1 MSAVAATPSWVL
13 IPEEVDEH
21 PPACEPSQMK
31 IDECLDGLKE
41 EIIRQEEDK
50 YLQELEEEEAF
61 LEAMESD
68 DDDSSTPPSTPP
80 DSDEE
85 EEEDNEPRSQV
96 LIEHLRPVLSIAAQ
110 FQSDK
115 ILG

>member
-1 MSAVAATPSWVL
+1 MTTVISTPSWVL
-13 IPEEVDEH
+13 IPEEIDE
-21 PPACEPSQMK
+21 PPACEPSQLK

-41 EIIRQEEDK
+41 ELIRNEEER

-61 LEAMESD
+61 LAGMESD
-68 DDDSSTPPSTPP
+68 EDDSSGPPSTPS
-80 DSDEE
+80 DSDA

-110 FQSDK
+110 FQQDQNF
-115 ILG
+115 G